1 MWNNGN
7 GLIVIFVIGNGGG
20 GVIIHGGKINLVKLV
35 IYFGI
40 NIKKRQMCYN

>member
-1 MWNNGN
+1 MWKIGN

-40 NIKKRQMCYN
+40 NIKKG